1 MNVLAWVNSV
11 AFTVGSEEI
20 RWTDL
25 VGSVGAIAVVGL
37 AAKRSLATWPVQ
49 LASCALLFAAS
60 VGAHLGGNAARQVA
74 IAVIAGYGW
83 WRWARGRREN
93 KQVEVRWASWRAR
106 LGMLAVLAA
115 GTAAVAWLLAE
126 TGASWSPL
134 PDAYIFV
141 GSLVAFYGQARGW
154 VEFWFVWILVDLVG
168 VPLAYSHGLVVYAT
182 TYVVFFVLCVVGIV
196 SWVRQSG
203 RQTPA
208 PGELEEVP
216 A

>member
-1 MNVLAWVNSV
+1 MNVLDWVNSV

-20 RWTDL
+20 RWSDL

-37 AAKRSLATWPVQ
+37 AARRSLATWPVQ

-60 VGAHLGGNAARQVA
+60 LNAHLGGNAARQVA
-74 IAVIAGYGW
+74 IAVIALYGW
-83 WRWARGRREN
+83 WQWTRGRRRSAEV
-93 KQVEVRWASWRAR
+93 QVRWAGWPQRI
-106 LGMLAVLAA
+106 GMLAVLAV
-115 GTAAVAWLLAE
+115 GTLGFAWVLDV
-126 TGASWSPL
+126 TNASWAPL

-141 GSLVAFYGQARGW
+141 GSLVAFFGQARGW

-182 TYVVFFVLCVVGIV
+182 TYVVFFVLCLVGIV
-196 SWVRQSG
+196 SWVRQS
-203 RQTPA
+203 RRTDAVP
-208 PGELEEVP
+208 EEVS